1 MNPYE
6 VLGVNPND
14 DEETIKK
21 AYRSLVKK
29 YHPDRYVNTPMADMA
44 TEKLKEINE
53 AYDMITNK
61 KTASNTGG
69 NAGGAYGYG
78 GYGGYGQGYGQQY
91 GQDFGISFDSVRM
104 LIRMR
109 RLSEAE
115 RMLMQLEKNAEWYYL
130 MGLIYINRGWYD
142 KGKGFVE
149 TAVKMNPANA
159 EYRATLNSFDAQNR
173 SYREFRSEYI
183 NCCGADNLLTCLC
196 GSIFCSR
203 CCCC

>member
-21 AYRSLVKK
+21 AYRALVKK

-61 KTASNTGG
+61 KTSSGPGG
-69 NAGGAYGYG
+69 GYERDYG
-78 GYGGYGQGYGQQY
+78 GYGGRTYASG
-91 GQDFGISFDSVRM
+91 FDGVRT

-109 RLSEAE
+109 RFAEAE
-115 RMLMQLEKNAEWYYL
+115 AMLAHLEKNAEWYYL
-130 MGLIYINRGWYD
+130 TGLVYINKGWYD
-142 KGKGFVE
+142 KGKSFVE
-149 TAVKMNPANA
+149 TAVRMDPANA
-159 EYRATLNSFDAQNR
+159 EYRATLSGFEARGQ
-173 SYREFRSEYI
+173 SYGEFKTEYI
-183 NCCGADNLLTCLC
+183 NCCGANDLLTCLC
-196 GSIFCSR
+196 TGMFCSR

>member
-21 AYRSLVKK
+21 AYRNLVKK

-61 KTASNTGG
+61 KQTSNS
-69 NAGGAYGYG
+69 GYSG
-78 GYGGYGQGYGQQY
+78 GYGGSYSGRYTAAG
-91 GQDFGISFDSVRM
+91 FDGVRM

-109 RLSEAE
+109 RLAEAE
-115 RMLMQLEKNAEWYYL
+115 SMLSGLERNAEWHYL
-130 MGLIYINRGWYD
+130 MGLIYINKGWYD
-142 KGKGFVE
+142 KGKSFIE
-149 TAVKMNPANA
+149 TAVGMDPENA
-159 EYRATLNSFDAQNR
+159 EYRATLSSFEAQNQT
-173 SYREFRSEYI
+173 YREFKTDYI
-183 NCCGADNLLTCLC
+183 NCCGANNLLTCLC
-196 GSIFCSR
+196 GSVLCSR

>member
-21 AYRSLVKK
+21 AYRTLVKK
-29 YHPDRYVNTPMADMA
+29 YHPDRYVNSPMADMA

-61 KTASNTGG
+61 KT
-69 NAGGAYGYG
+69 GAENNYRREY
-78 GYGGYGQGYGQQY
+78 QGEYQGSY
-91 GQDFGISFDSVRM
+91 ALGFDGVRM

-109 RLSEAE
+109 RLDEAE
-115 RMLMQLEKNAEWYYL
+115 AMLSGLDKTAEWYYL
-130 MGLIYINRGWYD
+130 MGLIYINKGWYD
-142 KGKGFVE
+142 KGKSFVE
-149 TAVKMNPANA
+149 TAVGMDPTNL
-159 EYRATLNSFDAQNR
+159 EYRATLNSFEAQTNT
-173 SYREFRSEYI
+173 YRTFRSEYI

-196 GSIFCSR
+196 GSVLCTR
-203 CCCC
+203 CCCCM

>member
-61 KTASNTGG
+61 KSSSETGQDSYD
-69 NAGGAYGYG
+69 AGYG
-78 GYGGYGQGYGQQY
+78 NYGGGYKQG
-91 GQDFGISFDSVRM
+91 FDGVRM

-109 RLSEAE
+109 RFAEAE
-115 RMLMQLEKNAEWYYL
+115 AMLSGLEKNAEWHYL
-130 MGLIYINRGWYD
+130 TGLIYINRGWYD
-142 KGKGFVE
+142 KGKNFIE
-149 TAVKMNPANA
+149 IAVRMDPSNG
-159 EYRATLNSFDAQNR
+159 EYRSTLSSFDVRNGKYGQ
-173 SYREFRSEYI
+173 FGTEYI
-183 NCCGADNLLTCLC
+183 NCCGANDFLTCLC
-196 GSIFCSR
+196 GSFLCSR

>member
-61 KTASNTGG
+61 KTSSSSGG
-69 NAGGAYGYG
+69 SYG
-78 GYGGYGQGYGQQY
+78 GERNYGGGYASG
-91 GQDFGISFDSVRM
+91 FDGVRM

-109 RLSEAE
+109 RLAEAE
-115 RMLMQLEKNAEWYYL
+115 AMLSGLEKNAEWYYL

-142 KGKGFVE
+142 KGRSFVE
-149 TAVKMNPANA
+149 TAVRMDPSNA
-159 EYRATLNSFDAQNR
+159 EYRATLSSFETQGRA
-173 SYREFRSEYI
+173 YREFKTEYI
-183 NCCGADNLLTCLC
+183 NCCGANDLMTCLC
-196 GSIFCSR
+196 GSLLCSR